1 MAHGTSFR
9 YRVLRQDSLLCA
21 VVLVLALSAAAHA
34 DTGTALPLRRLPPG
48 RKGEL
53 ELEVRAYLQGDTD
66 SGADFALTWTQL
78 RSYADLGGGWRGAL
92 DVDRL
97 DFDSRDPRVPAH
109 LTDVSIAAGLRI
121 ADLGSRWEL
130 FGTLGAGHASD
141 RTFDDDRGWYAKG
154 SVSATRGFRKLDRLG
169 IFLDFDGNR
178 GVYPDLPL
186 PGASYQWFVSEELVL
201 ILGFPLTR
209 VLWRPTTKLEIAA
222 GGIAIFSGRLE
233 AVATYSFTEAWALF
247 ARYAAEQRPFH
258 VEGTPR
264 DERLQYGEMRAELGC
279 RWRPTKETQFSLTA
293 GFAFDRT
300 LESVDRE
307 GDELSRLSASDEAF
321 LACDFAWRF

>member
-1 MAHGTSFR
+1 
-9 YRVLRQDSLLCA
+9 
-21 VVLVLALSAAAHA
+21 LSAAAHA

-48 RKGEL
+48 RTGEL

-66 SGADFALTWTQL
+66 AGADFALTWTQL

-121 ADLGSRWEL
+121 ADLGNRWEL

-169 IFLDFDGNR
+169 VFLDFDGNR
-178 GVYPDLPL
+178 GLYPDVPI
-186 PGASYQWFVSEELVL
+186 PGASYQWFVNEEWLL

-209 VLWRPTTKLEIAA
+209 VVWRPTRKLEVAA
-222 GGIAIFSGRLE
+222 GGVAIFSGRLE
-233 AVATYSFTEAWALF
+233 AVASYAFVEEWAAF
-247 ARYAAEQRPFH
+247 VRYATEQRPFH

-264 DERLQYGEMRAELGC
+264 DERLAYSEMRAELGC
-279 RWRPTKETQFSLTA
+279 RWRPGKELQFSLAA
-293 GFAFDRT
+293 GFAFDRR
-300 LESVDRE
+300 LRQLD
-307 GDELSRLSASDEAF
+307 GDGEELSRLSTSDEAYLALDF
-321 LACDFAWRF
+321 LWRF